1 MLLPRRNP
9 NWPAQPKCRN
19 KGKAVIVRIGSIN
32 PSSQQ
37 DNPASPLARWV
48 RRMVSIVA
56 LVASTVALGL
66 IMEGQYSQ
74 FLFDESRQ
82 GPDAVAPGGD
92 SARNDQPV
100 MVLTPI
106 EEIRY
111 RALSEFVANRYR
123 VSQIV
128 AYDLVSLTHRVG
140 HQLQLDPLLIIAVI
154 AVESRFNPIAES
166 VAGAK
171 GLMQIIPK
179 YHGDKLEEYGGEKA
193 VFDPA
198 ANIQVGSQILKEY
211 IRNTGNLG
219 SALQMYAG
227 ALSDFDD
234 QYTSKVLN
242 EKNRLQQVVSESQ
255 RRRSAPAPVRT
266 AAASARNGNGFVLPL
281 D

>member
-1 MLLPRRNP
+1 MRT
-9 NWPAQPKCRN
+9 
-19 KGKAVIVRIGSIN
+19 GSVY
-32 PSSQQ
+32 PSSRQG
-37 DNPASPLARWV
+37 NPARPLAR
-48 RRMVSIVA
+48 RLVSIVA

-66 IMEGQYSQ
+66 IMEGQYSR
-74 FLFDESRQ
+74 FLFDESRL
-82 GPDAVAPGGD
+82 GPDAISQEGGG
-92 SARNDQPV
+92 ARSGQPV
-100 MVLTPI
+100 MALTPV

-219 SALQMYAG
+219 IALQMYAG

-255 RRRSAPAPVRT
+255 RRATGPAPVRT
-266 AAASARNGNGFVLPL
+266 AAASARNGNLFVLPL